1 MEHLVQLVSKDY
13 LVLQDEMVNQGHR
26 EHLAPQAPMV
36 EMVILDNK
44 VNPEHPV

>member
-13 LVLQDEMVNQGHR
+13 LVHHFVLENQGHR